1 MFSILAEPSWS
12 PYLAGAGIGILVCL
26 SLLLADR
33 PLGCST
39 AYAKACGLIERSVN
53 RKGADAC
60 RFYREV
66 VPAIDRQ
73 FMIVPGIVIGAFL
86 AAVLGGTF
94 QPVLVPALWASA
106 FGGSPALR
114 IGVAI
119 LGGAL
124 LALGARWAGGCT
136 SGHGISGNIQLALSS
151 MVSAACFF
159 AGGILTAFV
168 LFGIIG
174 A

>member
-1 MFSILAEPSWS
+1 MEPEWS
-12 PYLAGAGIGILVCL
+12 PYLAGAGIGVLVCL
-26 SLLLADR
+26 SLLLSDR
-33 PLGCST
+33 PIGCST
-39 AYAKACGLIERSVN
+39 AYVKACGLIEQAVN
-53 RKGADAC
+53 KKSADTC
-60 RFYREV
+60 RYYREI

-73 FMIVPGIVIGAFL
+73 FMIVPGIIIGAFL

-94 QPVLVPALWASA
+94 HPVIVPALWASA
-106 FGGSPALR
+106 FGDNPALR

-151 MVSAACFF
+151 MVSATCFF
-159 AGGILTAFV
+159 IGGILTAFF